1 MLHKL
6 SSSHNRITFQTMR
19 TETTSMSNTATAT
32 TNDAAATNSSD
43 SSNRNNVM
51 IIPHSLPPNT
61 ILLHYDDGYTRVL
74 PNLYWLLVQKG
85 IITECVMD
93 HIKRSGS
100 GGFTVC
106 HTNGCHRYGGHAK
119 EEGGDLVEV

>member
-1 MLHKL
+1 MVNDTFDD
-6 SSSHNRITFQTMR
+6 SSSNNN
-19 TETTSMSNTATAT
+19 SN
-32 TNDAAATNSSD
+32 
-43 SSNRNNVM
+43 SNRNNSM

-100 GGFTVC
+100 GGFTAG
-106 HTNGCHRYGGHAK
+106 HTNGRHQYGGHAK